1 METGNS
7 RSAKPASMK
16 PFFRSGDAFIC
27 QVPWIVGM
35 PEIEDNLVSLKTN
48 LPDTFR
54 SSSRRYLMPADM
66 LTELGWLILPVES
79 FSDFSPEREGKI
91 EQRS

>member
-1 METGNS
+1 
-7 RSAKPASMK
+7 MK

-27 QVPWIVGM
+27 QVPRIVGM
-35 PEIEDNLVSLKTN
+35 PEIEDNLVSLRAN

-54 SSSRRYLMPADM
+54 SLSRRYLMLADM
-66 LTELGWLILPVES
+66 LTEQGWLISRVES
-79 FSDFSPEREGKI
+79 FLVFSPEGEGKI